1 MDKKELY
8 ELFEHILK
16 TRAALEPLERQYES
30 LTAQAGEFQFKP
42 QYESLDEYGK
52 DDERIRA
59 YRNRVNEAY
68 DAKFEAQVAVNKA
81 ENKAVDVLNWGTWV
95 RHGDVG
101 IGLYFNDDDEGQW
114 GVDVFPWG
122 PDMPS
127 LNRTP
132 FAKAEE

>member
-8 ELFEHILK
+8 ELFEHILE
-16 TRAALEPLERQYES
+16 TRAALEPLERQHES
-30 LTAQAGEFQFKP
+30 LIAQAGDFQFKS

-59 YRNRVNEAY
+59 YRDRKNEAY
-68 DAKFEAQVAVNKA
+68 DAKFNAQVAANKA
-81 ENKAVDVLNWGTWV
+81 ANKLAEVLNWGTWV

-101 IGLYFNDDDEGQW
+101 IGLYFSDDDEDKW

-122 PDMPS
+122 PEMPS
-127 LNRTP
+127 LDHTP
-132 FAKAEE
+132 YTKAEK